1 MLTAENWARQ
11 IFIGLSS
18 ELYKQWGFTNNTG
31 RPYITFP
38 FKFSNVFTAISCIC
52 HNGSPSEANTVYNV
66 SISGMN
72 IGASGGGSGK
82 YWCAF
87 GVAQQQWGNLW
98 AGYTEVLN
106 WYFPLTTSQVYA
118 VCLTKH
124 TKNISSGHNWEPARI
139 EEWNNSYA
147 RIHPDG
153 EITLVYGQY
162 RSQNLLLA
170 ALP

>member
-1 MLTAENWARQ
+1 MDCYRCL
-11 IFIGLSS
+11 I
-18 ELYKQWGFTNNTG
+18 
-31 RPYITFP
+31 
-38 FKFSNVFTAISCIC
+38 
-52 HNGSPSEANTVYNV
+52 
-66 SISGMN
+66 
-72 IGASGGGSGK
+72 
-82 YWCAF
+82 
-87 GVAQQQWGNLW
+87 QWGNLW

-106 WYFPLTTSQVYA
+106 WYFPLTTSQVYD